1 MSIKKLKLILE
12 QYEDKFRLDKELE
25 TTEMRLIMEPGS
37 HVPDPL
43 KRIRVLPTV
52 SVVGQKDKVYRSSD
66 TGKVILDIYIK
77 FLPPSK
83 SVRKNLLSI
92 GRMIKSF
99 PGVNTVKVV
108 SYDNKKITFKGKPLL
123 I

>member
-1 MSIKKLKLILE
+1 MSIKNLKLILE

-37 HVPDPL
+37 HVPDTL
-43 KRIRVLPTV
+43 TRIRVLPTV
-52 SVVGQKDKVYRSSD
+52 SVVGQKDKVFRSSD

-83 SVRKNLLSI
+83 SVRK
-92 GRMIKSF
+92 R
-99 PGVNTVKVV
+99 
-108 SYDNKKITFKGKPLL
+108 KITCQL